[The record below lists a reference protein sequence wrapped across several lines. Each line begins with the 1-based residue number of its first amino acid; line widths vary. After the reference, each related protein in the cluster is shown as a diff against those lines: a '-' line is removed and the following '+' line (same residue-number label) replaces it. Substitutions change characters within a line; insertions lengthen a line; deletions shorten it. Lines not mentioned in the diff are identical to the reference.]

1 MNCIALPLAGL
12 LIAILLN
19 VLFFTKKHYNNI
31 ETKIYSYL
39 IILNLIEAI
48 FAVVF
53 IIIAKTYGTL
63 PFSIIGQKID
73 HFLLL
78 EYGFVITLYVINIT
92 FKSKKTIKSIFYTTL
107 IINIISVFLIMIS
120 SMKMI
125 NYGDVLNTEGTAT
138 DILVLTEGIF
148 LLLMVV
154 SSIIGITNKKTI
166 KTKYV
171 PIVLLVLLCILVFTL
186 RQIIPNVLFE
196 TFLFSF
202 INLIMYHTIE
212 NPDLKLIEKLTEAK
226 ENAEHSN
233 NNKSAFIFNIVNK
246 IRGPINNYIRIGNEI
261 LKENDINELKNGV
274 KVLIEEAEA
283 SKYLVNNILDI
294 SSIDV
299 KNLKI
304 LKTKYN
310 FNNLMTGITNSYSI
324 KIKNKKVEFRVNI
337 EEDIPTNLYGDS
349 IRLKQIINTLLDNA
363 YKYTD
368 KGFIELRI
376 SAVTRFD
383 ICRLII
389 VVEDSGKGMDIT
401 KSNKVFYDYGQNIDL
416 EKLNEDNMN
425 LPIVQKLVDLIGG
438 SIMLKSVENKGTEI
452 ILTIDQKIVGEKNE
466 ESYNI
471 KQTKTLIIS
480 DDETIYNE
488 LLKIY
493 KNDNIN
499 FVFAKG
505 GQKGLEL
512 IRKEELFDIIIIN
525 SELEKLSSIDTLNK
539 LTKEEGVKCPIIV
552 LTKKGEGSK
561 YKPFGFTDIIEKP
574 IAKEST
580 EKIFKKYI

>member
-452 ILTIDQKIVGEKNE
+452 ILTIDQKIVEEKNE

>member
-125 NYGDVLNTEGTAT
+125 NFGDVLNTEGTAT

-438 SIMLKSVENKGTEI
+438 SIMLKSIENKGTEI
-452 ILTIDQKIVGEKNE
+452 ILTIDQKIVEEKNE

-574 IAKEST
+574 ITKEAT